1 VELTTTKT
9 ELSESLVGELNQLH
23 LKACQLDETIKKQFA
38 EKLQVY
44 RQIANLI
51 ESARNS
57 LHGAKFEAFIRRLNF
72 SQPTLRSYEI
82 INKRARKSPGVLH
95 WRDIM
100 DFERSRKAAAT
111 AALSAKPAQR
121 LHNPSNYLGDIS
133 RYLQRVLV
141 YWAKAQNARP
151 LSRWE
156 TLQLETFSME
166 LRPLVDVYSKIKQ
179 ELAKRE

>member
-1 VELTTTKT
+1 MNEIVTTKT
-9 ELSESLVGELNQLH
+9 ELAESLVGELNQLH

-38 EKLQVY
+38 EKLQVC

-57 LHGAKFEAFIRRLNF
+57 LHGAKFEAFIHRLNF

-82 INKRARKSPGVLH
+82 INKRARKSPGGLH

-100 DFERSRKAAAT
+100 DFERSREAT
-111 AALSAKPAQR
+111 AAASKKSAQR
-121 LHNPSNYLGDIS
+121 LHDPSNYLGDIS
-133 RYLQRVLV
+133 RYLQRILV
-141 YWAKAQNARP
+141 YWSKSQNARP

-156 TLQLETFSME
+156 TLQLETFARE
-166 LRPLVDVYSKIKQ
+166 LKPLVDLFARIKQ
-179 ELAKRE
+179 ELAKRG